1 MTNIYAKE
9 YIQLYF
15 EKKFKVMFFSNM
27 QEEILNYDLQS
38 LLLPWNLKKC
48 NLWLNKLWRNYKLK
62 NLPVTQE
69 TTVWSLGQED
79 PLEKGMATYSGIHA
93 WRIPWTEAT
102 SRLQSMGS

>member
-27 QEEILNYDLQS
+27 QVEILNYDLQS

-48 NLWLNKLWRNYKLK
+48 NLWLNKL
-62 NLPVTQE
+62 
-69 TTVWSLGQED
+69 
-79 PLEKGMATYSGIHA
+79 
-93 WRIPWTEAT
+93 
-102 SRLQSMGS
+102 